1 MAKKSLT
8 RGKQLPIDAI
18 INLTRTRQD
27 KSTCNTLYSMYN
39 HTSITSNT
47 RENIMSKDSKILGLA
62 TVGSKGQIVIP
73 QEAREALQI
82 EEGDKLLILRG
93 NKNTLMLVNH
103 EAVEYL
109 WEKIEAHTSKR
120 ASA

>member
-1 MAKKSLT
+1 V
-8 RGKQLPIDAI
+8 
-18 INLTRTRQD
+18 
-27 KSTCNTLYSMYN
+27 
-39 HTSITSNT
+39 
-47 RENIMSKDSKILGLA
+47 SKNSKILGLA

-93 NKNTLMLVNH
+93 SKNTLMLVNH
-103 EAVEYL
+103 QAVEYL
-109 WEKIEAHTSKR
+109 WEKIEAHTSKE